1 MGNLKCLSSAVV
13 AAAVILTG
21 PPARAAL
28 SDATLAPL
36 FFPVGSAE
44 LRLEAQATG
53 ALFGP
58 HQPQLGWGTG
68 KRRHPAHAPAAAR
81 PSHLTVLRASPLH
94 ARLRARRGG
103 EQ

>member
-13 AAAVILTG
+13 AAAMILTG

-28 SDATLAPL
+28 SDVTLAPL

-58 HQPQLGWGTG
+58 HQPGWGG
-68 KRRHPAHAPAAAR
+68 AQASGAILFMPQLRRA
-81 PSHLTVLRASPLH
+81 LRT
-94 ARLRARRGG
+94 
-103 EQ
+103 